1 MFVAFARLAVA
12 RASSSAV
19 RRHVLRRPAMARL
32 FASGGNDSVTS
43 NTSRFLKLADQI
55 EEDDAIELDDGDE
68 VVTAVDPQDEFFVD
82 LNPGGVG
89 LSERDDKRIF
99 DLFMENPLVNT
110 IKKLSTDNRVSVE
123 RIEATIVFQG
133 LERGATIEE
142 LREKVFALKKAK
154 ATEQA
159 APATETTG
167 LKAKGRGKKSIE
179 EIALDDAGHAKSIH
193 DEDMTEADFMTN
205 EEWEE
210 YNKEDKI
217 REPDFIYLSDE
228 HDELPPLHRQYG
240 KRNLSDQLSVAEAKV
255 LQAGAVKNT
264 VTLLPS
270 FAKSLNPTG
279 KWKIAIKDISTK
291 RAPLYMRD
299 TDGTLRLA
307 TDDEVVKRS
316 WVKRPSYFQGFDK
329 YVS

>member
-1 MFVAFARLAVA
+1 MLGAVTRLAVA

-19 RRHVLRRPAMARL
+19 RRHVLRRPAMARM
-32 FASGGNDSVTS
+32 FASEGNDSVPS
-43 NTSRFLKLADQI
+43 NTSRFLKLVDQI
-55 EEDDAIELDDGDE
+55 EEDDAVELDDGDE
-68 VVTAVDPQDEFFVD
+68 VVTEVDPQDEFFVD

-99 DLFMENPLVNT
+99 DLYMENPLINT

-133 LERGATIEE
+133 LERGLTIEE
-142 LREKVFALKKAK
+142 LREKVFALKEAKAK
-154 ATEQA
+154 DQAMPVTEA
-159 APATETTG
+159 AG
-167 LKAKGRGKKSIE
+167 SKAKVHGRNKSIE
-179 EIALDDAGHAKSIH
+179 ELALEDCDHGKS

-240 KRNLSDQLSVAEAKV
+240 KRNLSDQLSVAEAKA
-255 LQAGAVKNT
+255 LQIGAMKNR

-291 RAPLYMRD
+291 RSPLYMRD

-316 WVKRPSYFQGFDK
+316 WVKRPSYFQGIEKFV
-329 YVS
+329 Y